1 MAANILA
8 LGSSLSSPVIGN
20 PGSSSSYT
28 LADLA
33 DETGLVISAHG
44 KGYAGTVPTTAA
56 IFQKGCFFI
65 ETDTGSTWTN
75 VGTTASPS
83 WHLIY

>member
-8 LGSSLSSPVIGN
+8 LGSSTSSPVIGN
-20 PGSSSSYT
+20 PNGTNYT
-28 LADLA
+28 MGDNS
-33 DETGLVISAHG
+33 DETGLVIAAHG
-44 KGYAGTVPTTAA
+44 IGYAGTLPTTAA
-56 IFQKGCFFI
+56 IFQKGCFYI
-65 ETDTGSTWTN
+65 ETDRGSTYTN